1 MVKGRL
7 RIISKETVV
16 LCLLSAEAINEKEW
30 SIKQTIVDE
39 RDLINLVKQKD
50 RHAFK
55 TIVDTWQDMVFNT
68 AVGILQNEEDAED
81 VAQEVFMQVFES
93 IDTFK
98 EESKLSTWIYRITVS
113 KALDQIRKKK
123 TKKRFAFLKG
133 LFKEEDQEMIEP
145 PDFLHPGIKL
155 EHKENAEA
163 LFKAMEKLPPN
174 QKTAFVLNKIENL
187 SYQEVGDV
195 MELSSSAVDSLL
207 QRARQNLKK
216 ELRTQFAMIN
226 D

>member
-1 MVKGRL
+1 MD
-7 RIISKETVV
+7 
-16 LCLLSAEAINEKEW
+16 EK
-30 SIKQTIVDE
+30 
-39 RDLINLVKQKD
+39 DLINLLKQKD
-50 RHAFK
+50 RDAFK
-55 TIVDTWQDMVFNT
+55 TIVETWQDMVFNT

-81 VAQEVFMQVFES
+81 IAQEVFIQVFES

-113 KALDQIRKKK
+113 KSLDHIRKKK
-123 TKKRFAFLKG
+123 TKKRFAFFKS
-133 LFKEEDQEMIEP
+133 LFKEEGKEMIEP
-145 PDFLHPGIKL
+145 PDYLHPGIKL
-155 EHKENAEA
+155 EHKEDAEA
-163 LFKAMEKLPPN
+163 LFKAMAKLPAN

-187 SYQEVGDV
+187 SYQEVGDI

-216 ELRTQFAMIN
+216 DLTTQFAMIN

>member
-1 MVKGRL
+1 M
-7 RIISKETVV
+7 
-16 LCLLSAEAINEKEW
+16 
-30 SIKQTIVDE
+30 DE

-55 TIVDTWQDMVFNT
+55 TIVETWQDMVFNT

-93 IDTFK
+93 IDSFK

-113 KALDQIRKKK
+113 KALDHIRKKK

-133 LFKEEDQEMIEP
+133 LFKEEDQAMIEP
-145 PDFLHPGIKL
+145 PDFLHPGVKL
-155 EHKENAEA
+155 ENKENAQA
-163 LFKAMEKLPPN
+163 LFKAMDKLPPN
-174 QKTAFVLNKIENL
+174 QKTAFVLNKMEDL
-187 SYQEVGDV
+187 SYQEVGDI

-216 ELRTQFAMIN
+216 ELRIQFETIN